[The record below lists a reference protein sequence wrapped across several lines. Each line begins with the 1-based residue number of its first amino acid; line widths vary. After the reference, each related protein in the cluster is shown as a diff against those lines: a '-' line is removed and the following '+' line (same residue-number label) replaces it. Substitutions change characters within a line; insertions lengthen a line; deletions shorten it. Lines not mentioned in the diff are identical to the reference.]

1 MKNIVFVIESLHLGG
16 AEKCLLSLL
25 QNIDYSRY
33 KVDLILFKKD
43 GLFEKFLPKEV
54 QIIRKNFPSFSF
66 LDRVRFKL
74 MRILYKNKYHSAQLL
89 WKIIADRFVQDS
101 NQYDCAIA
109 YNQGFATYYTSKY
122 ISAGKKYSWLNIN
135 YQKAGYNLD
144 FDFSIYEKFEKV
156 IAVSPEVKSIL
167 DKVLEKS
174 NKYLTTEVILDIVD
188 KDLIVKQSFEEA
200 EHKFDLECTNIVT
213 VGRLAKQKGLHLAIR
228 SCKKI
233 LDKGYKIKWYV
244 VGEGSERVFL
254 EKLVKQNNLQDDF
267 ILLGA
272 TDNPY
277 PYIKEATIF
286 VQTSLFEGLGTTVIE
301 ASLLN
306 KPIVCTN
313 FPSVYGILK
322 DKETGLI
329 AEMNSDSITEK
340 IELLIQDAYLKNK
353 LVHNLGLQENKNKE
367 TTLEQFYANI

>member
-1 MKNIVFVIESLHLGG
+1 MIESLHLGG